1 MGTPSSLYEAIT
13 EMRRIAEALDPDLA
27 TVSEIRE
34 IQYDTTEI
42 LAHLEPVIT
51 GFLAEAAQYGDDEFR
66 TGATEA
72 TEALRKVVGFLQTYQ
87 SGMF

>member
-1 MGTPSSLYEAIT
+1 MPHDLYHAIY
-13 EMRRIAEALDPDLA
+13 EMRLLAAALDPDLA

-42 LAHLEPVIT
+42 LTHLEPVIT
-51 GFLAEAAQYGDDEFR
+51 GFLGEAAKDGDDEFR

-72 TEALRKVVGFLQTYQ
+72 TEALRTVVGFLQTYQ
-87 SGMF
+87 NGMF